1 MAFLLFPTAT
11 TFHQDSKLMKI
22 FPTRDSKH
30 ISQSFIWSSPRPYKW
45 NFLRCNAFLN
55 DVSDNLLNSSLHLD
69 QLFFQSPPLQQL
81 QKITGEL
88 PEVQKWGL
96 LVLGGITWIYLT
108 ARPGVL
114 IGAIDAYILAPL
126 QVGLDTL
133 SGRRSLKRTDFLVGD
148 RLGEG
153 SFGVVYSGVVVPKN
167 VNVEETF
174 RRKGSRRTLQMDERF
189 KQKVILK
196 RVKTGVQGAVECGDY
211 EEWFNYR
218 LSRAAPETCAEFLGS
233 FIADKT
239 NTQFTKGEKWLVW
252 KYEGDL
258 DLGDYM
264 RDRNFPLNLESV
276 MFGRVLEG
284 LESIERNA
292 LIIKQIMRQIIT
304 SLKKIHDTGIVHR
317 DVKPSN
323 LVVTKKGKIKLIDFG
338 AATDLRIG
346 KNYVP
351 NRGLLDP
358 EYCPPELYV
367 MPEETPNP
375 PPEPIAAFLSPI
387 LWQEYHQDF
396 HASINFLFF
405 IRPDLNSPDLF
416 DMYSA
421 GIVLLQM
428 AIPSLRSTA
437 GLKNFN
443 TELKAVGYDLNRWRE
458 KTRLRPDLSILD
470 LDSGRGW
477 DLATKL
483 ISERGFLR
491 RGRLSAAAAL
501 RHPYFLL
508 GGDQAAAV
516 LSKFSLIKQ

>member
-1 MAFLLFPTAT
+1 MASLLSPTAT
-11 TFHQDSKLMKI
+11 AFHQDPKPI
-22 FPTRDSKH
+22 RFPLSRDSKH
-30 ISQSFIWSSPRPYKW
+30 ISQGFIWSLTNPCKKNLIKS
-45 NFLRCNAFLN
+45 NAFLN
-55 DVSDNLLNSSLHLD
+55 DISDNLLNNSLHLN
-69 QLFFQSPPLQQL
+69 QSLFQYPALQQL
-81 QKITGEL
+81 QRVTGEL

-96 LVLGGITWIYLT
+96 LVFAGITWIYLT

-114 IGAIDAYILAPL
+114 IGAIDAYILAL
-126 QVGLDTL
+126 FK
-133 SGRRSLKRTDFLVGD
+133 SLKRTDFLVGD

-153 SFGVVYSGVVVPKN
+153 SFGIVYSGVIVPKN
-167 VNVEETF
+167 VSVDESF
-174 RRKGSRRTLQMDERF
+174 RRKGSRRALQIDERF
-189 KQKVILK
+189 KEKVILK
-196 RVKTGVQGAVECGDY
+196 KVNIKIGVQGAVECGDF

-264 RDRNFPLNLESV
+264 KDRSFPLNLESV
-276 MFGRVLEG
+276 MFGRVLQG
-284 LESIERNA
+284 LESIKR
-292 LIIKQIMRQIIT
+292 
-304 SLKKIHDTGIVHR
+304 IVHR
-317 DVKPSN
+317 DVKPIQLGSHQ
-323 LVVTKKGKIKLIDFG
+323 KGANQLIDFG

-358 EYCPPELYV
+358 DYCPPELYV

-387 LWQEYHQDF
+387 LWQ
-396 HASINFLFF
+396 
-405 IRPDLNSPDLF
+405 LNSPDLF

-428 AIPSLRSTA
+428 AIPTLRSPP

-443 TELKAVGYDLNRWRE
+443 IELKAVGYDLNRWRE
-458 KTRLRPDLSILD
+458 KTRMRPDLSILD

-483 ISERGFLR
+483 ISER
-491 RGRLSAAAAL
+491 AAL

-516 LSKFSLIKQ
+516 ISKFNLIKQ